1 MIRSIIVDDEM
12 PARQE
17 LRYILSRYKD
27 IEVVGEAS
35 NGIEALLLNENLSP
49 DLMFL
54 DIKMPQM
61 SRIELA
67 KILLE
72 KERPPMIIFVTAYD
86 KFALQAFEVNAVDY
100 LLKPIDE
107 GNLRDRLES
116 KILSNERNEIAGH
129 EDIKALI
136 NYIEDKRK
144 PTINR
149 MTVYHNG
156 RMIPI
161 ESKDIIYVTV
171 EDRNTII
178 ITKKG
183 RFILNST
190 LGELMDKLDSSLFFR
205 THKSFIVNLDAIE
218 SIEPW
223 FNSTLNIRLKNLQ
236 DIVPV
241 SRNYSKDFKKIM
253 NID

>member
-1 MIRSIIVDDEM
+1 MIRCIIVDDEM

-17 LRYILSRYKD
+17 LRYILSKYKD

-35 NGIEALLLNENLSP
+35 NGIEALLLNEKLSP

-61 SRIELA
+61 SGIELA

-107 GNLRDRLES
+107 GNLRGRLES

-144 PTINR
+144 PSI
-149 MTVYHNG
+149 
-156 RMIPI
+156 
-161 ESKDIIYVTV
+161 
-171 EDRNTII
+171 NTISCKFFNLI
-178 ITKKG
+178 FNVELNQGSIDSMAS
-183 RFILNST
+183 RFTI
-190 LGELMDKLDSSLFFR
+190 
-205 THKSFIVNLDAIE
+205 
-218 SIEPW
+218 
-223 FNSTLNIRLKNLQ
+223 
-236 DIVPV
+236 
-241 SRNYSKDFKKIM
+241 KDL
-253 NID
+253 